1 MCRPNHALWYL
12 LSRKSNC
19 SSASVQ
25 SRFPFLTFHALKSV
39 HVQVRIFDNQALHP
53 HTLTPSHAHN
63 LTPHTLTFSQPH
75 NLTPSHTHMLT
86 TSHPHTS
93 YPHTLTPSYHSS
105 LHSHL
110 SWKSRQANWTRTS
123 LREKRGKGKGGEKRR
138 GEEGGSTVGGTM
150 IGALFDWTTL
160 HASCLV

>member
-1 MCRPNHALWYL
+1 MCRPNHVLWYL

-53 HTLTPSHAHN
+53 HTLTPSH
-63 LTPHTLTFSQPH
+63 SH
-75 NLTPSHTHMLT
+75 NLTPSYSHTLT
-86 TSHPHTS
+86 CSQPHTLTS
-93 YPHTLTPSYHSS
+93 SHPHTLTPSYHSS

-138 GEEGGSTVGGTM
+138 GEGGGSTERGTM
-150 IGALFDWTTL
+150 IGASCDWTTL
-160 HASCLV
+160 PRASCLV